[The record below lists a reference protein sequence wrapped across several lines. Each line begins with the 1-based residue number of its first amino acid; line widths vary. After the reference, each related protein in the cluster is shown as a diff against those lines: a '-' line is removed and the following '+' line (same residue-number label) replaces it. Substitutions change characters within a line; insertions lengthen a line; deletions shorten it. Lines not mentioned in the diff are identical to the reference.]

1 MVVLHFNICPESL
14 ARLHLLNKIK
24 NPLSFEKRGLG
35 VILPWRTLMFE
46 VGNLEKTVF
55 PLYVRIFYVN
65 SQKTGISQ
73 DKKASVAFLASVG
86 SIASIKRERRDVRER
101 REGTGK
107 RHEDGKMRSRTGFQ
121 LSLE

>member
-1 MVVLHFNICPESL
+1 M
-14 ARLHLLNKIK
+14 
-24 NPLSFEKRGLG
+24 
-35 VILPWRTLMFE
+35 
-46 VGNLEKTVF
+46 
-55 PLYVRIFYVN
+55 N

-107 RHEDGKMRSRTGFQ
+107 RHEDGKMGRCDQGLDSSFRWNNSAKEDNAKRIKDWIPDRVRDDKGIGGDDKK
-121 LSLE
+121 